1 VHSSNLNRKVDGT
14 CLSGGISNP
23 NLLPPSRFSPQTE
36 SAKVE
41 RNATKRT
48 TTINERGE
56 ARQGRRDK
64 ESGPDFSRARK
75 KGALREPEWEIFG
88 RGGGYQPRADR
99 TRYAFSLSS
108 SAFASFRSAVSKPSV
123 NQP

>member
-1 VHSSNLNRKVDGT
+1 M
-14 CLSGGISNP
+14 
-23 NLLPPSRFSPQTE
+23 
-36 SAKVE
+36 E
-41 RNATKRT
+41 RNAAKLSAAVD
-48 TTINERGE
+48 ERGE

-108 SAFASFRSAVSKPSV
+108 SAFASFRLRVSKPSV